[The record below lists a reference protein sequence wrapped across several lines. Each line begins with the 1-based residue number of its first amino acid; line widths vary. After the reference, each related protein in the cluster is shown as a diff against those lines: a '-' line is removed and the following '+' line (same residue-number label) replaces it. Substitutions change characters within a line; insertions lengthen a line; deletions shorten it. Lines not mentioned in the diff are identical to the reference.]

1 MTTKCN
7 YNSVARPIVFCLHCI
22 LCLLTLSNCKML
34 LVCRMFFVFQFL
46 YLVSVIHDLF
56 HWWLFNMLEPYVHIL
71 ATKRIVLASMSPR
84 RKQILENIVC
94 FSVNIVHILIFLLLL
109 VLIVVYRV
117 LWIDDIHNFILCFDY
132 YYLSL
137 WLLWLVMWLIMHNMI
152 QFSSL
157 PGYIYVHS
165 KTEWQPV

>member
-117 LWIDDIHNFILCFDY
+117 FVDWWYTQCYTLFW
-132 YYLSL
+132 SL
-137 WLLWLVMWLIMHNMI
+137 LFEPLIVMTSHVTH
-152 QFSSL
+152 
-157 PGYIYVHS
+157 YA
-165 KTEWQPV
+165 